1 MRFCSFISPLENA
14 SFRHRVLYTH
24 FAAAP
29 SRALFAT
36 KPSTAAIV
44 NHEVQAK
51 SAVSACAQSLERLG
65 DDNPAV
71 TMLTTVEHAVPVRT
85 CKPLRHDYLVSP
97 ARVLTAALLFL
108 PPATAACPDG
118 WTPSPVSASCFK
130 VPPERSTSLFR
141 CVDLCEE
148 HGGTCLHR
156 LGGGDCHS
164 DGTIR
169 W

>member
-1 MRFCSFISPLENA
+1 MA
-14 SFRHRVLYTH
+14 S
-24 FAAAP
+24 

-36 KPSTAAIV
+36 KRSTAAVV

-51 SAVSACAQSLERLG
+51 PAVSACAQPSLERLG

-71 TMLTTVEHAVPVRT
+71 IMLTTVEHAVPVWT
-85 CKPLRHDYLVSP
+85 CKPLRVFPPGLRVRHDYLVTP

-108 PPATAACPDG
+108 PLAATACPTG
-118 WTPSPVSASCFK
+118 WTPSPASTTCFL

-148 HGGTCLHR
+148 HGGTPHATV
-156 LGGGDCHS
+156 GGDQERVEIHLIAHTR
-164 DGTIR
+164 TITR
-169 W
+169 RRHGGC